1 MQAEAA
7 IAKLGA
13 NRAKDNSLVVK
24 GQKASKA
31 QLQSESEDEEDDEEV
46 RSKLYRDVRD
56 WLCVGCAD

>member
-13 NRAKDNSLVVK
+13 NRAKDNNLVVK

-46 RSKLYRDVRD
+46 RF
-56 WLCVGCAD
+56 

>member
-13 NRAKDNSLVVK
+13 NRAKDNNLVVK

-46 RSKLYRDVRD
+46 RFKLDRDVRD